1 MLAPS
6 PKERDDAELKV
17 LVYLH
22 LLRHCYKYATVVSY
36 FSDLKNLQRRYSHG
50 LALAQ
55 LNQTLSRCKLLL
67 SVYRKE
73 MPTLTQ
79 QKRPWSPEYFH
90 HIKKGMRWD
99 VGGAASLAGIKHR
112 HRVVWTVMVFMFEH
126 LLRLGEVVDTRVA
139 RQAARRPWS
148 LSNVSFWVGAR
159 KVRWSE
165 GGEPDPADR
174 FLCTHALVEVQPSKT
189 DAAGEK
195 FDPLVCPFPSEGD
208 LLAACGGAVGVAGA
222 GWMFATG
229 PLLWD
234 MLTLDPVQRAF
245 AETVPLFRSE
255 AAGPPTF
262 VHQLTQNEFVV
273 VFHLLCRSASPR
285 VPVFLLGKRL
295 GGHCMRVAGCN
306 FAAAT
311 GASVLDIANLG
322 RWGAF
327 AFRAAGGYDY
337 MRTNRSGM
345 HSLSM
350 KMVVGLAALPGA
362 SSMPTQVV
370 VLTWGS
376 VEFLGYAVVAC
387 GVVLVL
393 TAFGAGVV
401 ARHTTAGVWTWVSGR
416 RQPSPRRVT
425 FSTEPPGVGP
435 VWRQIS
441 SRGDP
446 VVELGALRGGP
457 WVGAYADDGGVGE
470 EPTAVMPLVVPSA
483 PVASGRD
490 WRDWVQ
496 DERAAGLAE
505 YHARITAARGRRQQG
520 LRLRQP
526 RTLR

>member
-1 MLAPS
+1 
-6 PKERDDAELKV
+6 
-17 LVYLH
+17 
-22 LLRHCYKYATVVSY
+22 
-36 FSDLKNLQRRYSHG
+36 
-50 LALAQ
+50 
-55 LNQTLSRCKLLL
+55 
-67 SVYRKE
+67 
-73 MPTLTQ
+73 
-79 QKRPWSPEYFH
+79 
-90 HIKKGMRWD
+90 
-99 VGGAASLAGIKHR
+99 
-112 HRVVWTVMVFMFEH
+112 
-126 LLRLGEVVDTRVA
+126 
-139 RQAARRPWS
+139 
-148 LSNVSFWVGAR
+148 
-159 KVRWSE
+159 
-165 GGEPDPADR
+165 
-174 FLCTHALVEVQPSKT
+174 
-189 DAAGEK
+189 
-195 FDPLVCPFPSEGD
+195 
-208 LLAACGGAVGVAGA
+208 
-222 GWMFATG
+222 MFATG

-255 AAGPPTF
+255 AAGPPTL

-370 VLTWGS
+370 ILTWGS